1 MIYRAN
7 QLTGFYVMDS
17 LILYGLN
24 AGQIQKYDTR
34 TETFYKTLFS
44 WYFAVWNRDF
54 METIRKGYLMKT
66 FSEVWR

>member
-1 MIYRAN
+1 MGIVHHIDTSKMIYRAN

-44 WYFAVWNRDF
+44 
-54 METIRKGYLMKT
+54 
-66 FSEVWR
+66 